1 MAKASDTEEEYFAR
15 ENAERLRKLAA
26 EQKKSLAD
34 SEREKLRKL
43 HHMRC
48 PKCGM
53 ELQEISVRGVQV
65 GGIRADPRAMEPD
78 LRGGSHPRDRS
89 RPASRPRDLTDVY
102 FLLPPKTRS
111 TAAIT
116 VFSLSPSDCP
126 LHHRVQ
132 QLPGVLCWSRS
143 HRSRFAVCSQQS
155 MTAG

>member
-34 SEREKLRKL
+34 AEREKLRKL

-65 GGIRADPRAMEPD
+65 DRCFSCNGTFLDAGELEKLAAGQGENTVMSAVLRVFGG
-78 LRGGSHPRDRS
+78 G
-89 RPASRPRDLTDVY
+89 
-102 FLLPPKTRS
+102 KK
-111 TAAIT
+111 
-116 VFSLSPSDCP
+116 
-126 LHHRVQ
+126 
-132 QLPGVLCWSRS
+132 
-143 HRSRFAVCSQQS
+143 
-155 MTAG
+155 